1 MKQIQSMKNKIA
13 LCALLVLILSEAGGQ
28 NKSWKPLGPFS
39 IHKTVGSVEAPGLGV
54 MRSLDVSVK
63 NPSMILM
70 GGMSSGIWRTT
81 DKGKTWKNVTL
92 HLPVENVKK
101 IEMAPSNNMVVYAAT
116 TVGILKSIDNGASWK
131 FTNLNMLKQ
140 LAATGGP
147 QWSDDNTLLS
157 VSATNPNVVIASNT
171 DTVYKTTDG
180 GKSWKPLLNGFNTQF
195 IEFHPTKENIIYIG
209 GAYKK
214 MRNLFFIYRSV
225 NTGNSF
231 EEITAGMPDK
241 NKLVRLHDI
250 TAAVTPAAPDKLYIT
265 IFGDAA
271 VKTTVKQEVKN
282 QMAGTFIESIDAGK
296 SFHLVPQANNY
307 RYIDEYYSLFY
318 PYSVDEDKA
327 NYDFDMKDSSFWS
340 ASFQQVGWATSF
352 AISPTN
358 ANTMVMA
365 ASGNILSNNAGRTW
379 NILRRQGTYAIH
391 GDIQCAKIIGDDI
404 WLANDGGLQYV
415 NKKTRLHYRVE
426 GFSGQDLWGFSTS
439 FKSDVMAVGVDH
451 SGTMVYDEKLYGKDW
466 FHYGGGDAMS
476 ATLNPFDDRY
486 LYATP
491 YSHFI
496 IRLPATLRDEPTAKK
511 SPVNFGYI
519 PNRNIEFHP
528 NLFYTSYS
536 IDENS
541 DHWRIKNC
549 SIIKTGNNFI
559 TIDTLKT
566 FPDSVYI
573 RRLRVSFANPDYMY
587 VLTGKGRKAVLN
599 EVWMTADGGNNWINI
614 TPGNTTAKKYGFPDI
629 AISDADPKKI
639 YLGVGGF
646 QNEVKVLASKD
657 GGKNW
662 ADDQS
667 ADLPKNEIQTI
678 AYQRGTDEGVYLG
691 CYPGLFYKSKHT
703 ATWKTAGIN
712 LPFTPI
718 NFIYLNYDK
727 EKIRVGTY
735 RGIWENDLY
744 ETTAPK
750 ANLAL
755 SKNVLSIEGTDADE
769 EDPNQMKIYFYDNS
783 VIKGKGARFNWQFP
797 GAIPAT
803 SNQQNPIVNYAACKP
818 GKYAVKLMV
827 TDAKGRTSNFELTNY
842 IEVKN
847 NYPWN
852 LREKKLEMQET
863 EQEHKDGYFDN
874 R

>member
-1 MKQIQSMKNKIA
+1 MRNRLA
-13 LCALLVLILSEAGGQ
+13 LCILIVGIITQTFAQS
-28 NKSWKPLGPFS
+28 KSWKPLGPFS

-54 MRSLDVSVK
+54 MRSLDVTIK
-63 NPSMILM
+63 NPNMVLM

-81 DKGKTWKNVTL
+81 DKGKNWKNVSL
-92 HLPVENVKK
+92 SLPVENVKK
-101 IEMAPSNNMVVYAAT
+101 IQIAASNNNMVYAAT
-116 TVGILKSIDNGASWK
+116 TVGILKSMDNGATWK
-131 FTNLNMLKQ
+131 FTNLNMLQ
-140 LAATGGP
+140 HLAAKGGP
-147 QWSDDNTLLS
+147 EWSDDNTLLS
-157 VSATNPNVVIASNT
+157 VSPTNPNVVIASNT

-180 GKSWKPLLNGFNTQF
+180 GINWKPVLEGFNTQF
-195 IEFHPTKENIIYIG
+195 IEFHPAKDNIIYIG

-214 MRNLFFIYRSV
+214 KRNLFFIYRSED
-225 NTGNSF
+225 TGNSF
-231 EEITAGMPDK
+231 QEITEGMPDK
-241 NKLVRLHDI
+241 NKLVRLYDI

-265 IFGDAA
+265 IFGEAS
-271 VKTTVKQEVKN
+271 VKTTVKQELKN
-282 QMAGTFIESIDAGK
+282 QMTGTFIESIDAGK

-307 RYIDEYYSLFY
+307 RYIDEYFSLFH
-318 PYSVDEDKA
+318 PYSADEDKA

-358 ANTMVMA
+358 ASIMVMA

-379 NILRRQGTYAIH
+379 NILRKQGTYGIH

-415 NKKTRLHYRVE
+415 NRITRLHHRVE

-451 SGTMVYDEKLYGKDW
+451 SGTMIYNEKLYGKDW

-496 IRLPATLRDEPTAKK
+496 IKLPATLKDEPVSKK
-511 SPVNFGYI
+511 SPVSFGYI

-528 NLFYTSYS
+528 QLFYTSYS

-541 DHWRIKNC
+541 DHWRIMHC
-549 SIIKTGNNFI
+549 SVIRSGNNFR

-573 RRLRVSFANPDYMY
+573 RRLRVSFSNPDYMY
-587 VLTGKGRKAVLN
+587 VLAGKGRRTNPK
-599 EVWMTADGGNNWINI
+599 EVWMTGDGGKNWTSI
-614 TPGNTTAKKYGFPDI
+614 TPDNETAKKYGFPDI

-646 QNEVKVLASKD
+646 QNEVKILTSNDA
-657 GGKNW
+657 GKNW
-662 ADDQS
+662 ADDHS
-667 ADLPKNEIQTI
+667 VDLPKNEIQTM
-678 AYQRGTDEGVYLG
+678 AFQRGTDEGIYLG
-691 CYPGLFYKSKHT
+691 CYPGLFYKSNRT
-703 ATWKTAGIN
+703 GTWKTVGTQM
-712 LPFTPI
+712 PYTPI
-718 NFIYLNYDK
+718 NFIALNYDK
-727 EKIRVGTY
+727 EKIRIGTY
-735 RGIWENDLY
+735 RGVWENDLY

-750 ANLAL
+750 ANIAL
-755 SKNVLSIEGTDADE
+755 SKNILGIEGTDADE

-783 VIKGKGARFNWQFP
+783 VIKGKGAKFNWQFP

-803 SNQQNPIVNYAACKP
+803 SNEENPIVNYSACKP
-818 GKYAVKLMV
+818 GKYSVKLTV
-827 TDAKGRTSNFELTNY
+827 TDAKGRKSDVELKNY

-852 LREKKLEMQET
+852 LREKKLELDEPSET
-863 EQEHKDGYFDN
+863 DN
-874 R
+874 DY

>member
-1 MKQIQSMKNKIA
+1 MKRCIVVVLLGAA
-13 LCALLVLILSEAGGQ
+13 LFTQAQKTARR
-28 NKSWKPLGPFS
+28 WKPLGPFS

-63 NPSMILM
+63 NPNMVLM

-81 DKGKTWKNVTL
+81 DKGKNWKNVTL
-92 HLPVENVKK
+92 DLPVENVKK
-101 IEMAPSNNMVVYAAT
+101 IQMAASNNNIVYAAT
-116 TVGILKSIDNGASWK
+116 TVGILKSIDNGATWK
-131 FTNLNMLKQ
+131 FTNLNMLEQ
-140 LAATGGP
+140 LIAKGGP
-147 QWSDDNTLLS
+147 RWSDDNTLLS
-157 VSATNPNVVIASNT
+157 VSPTNPNVVIASNT
-171 DTVYKTTDG
+171 DTVYKTIDG
-180 GKSWKPLLNGFNTQF
+180 GIIWKPVLEGFNTQF

-214 MRNLFFIYRSV
+214 NRNLYFIYQSI

-231 EEITAGMPDK
+231 EEISVGMPDK

-250 TAAVTPAAPDKLYIT
+250 TAAVTPAAPDNLYIT
-265 IFGDAA
+265 IFGEASI
-271 VKTTVKQEVKN
+271 KTTVKQEVKK
-282 QMAGTFIESIDAGK
+282 QMVGTFIESTDAGK

-307 RYIDEYYSLFY
+307 RYIDDYYSLFH
-318 PYSVDEDKA
+318 PYSSDEDKA
-327 NYDFDMKDSSFWS
+327 NYNFDMKDSSFWS

-358 ANTMVMA
+358 ANIMVMA

-379 NILRRQGTYAIH
+379 NILRKQGTYGIH

-415 NKKTRLHYRVE
+415 NRVTRLHHRVE

-439 FKSDVMAVGVDH
+439 FKSDIMAVGVDH
-451 SGTMVYDEKLYGKDW
+451 SGTMVYNEKLYGKDW

-496 IRLPATLRDEPTAKK
+496 IKLPATLKDEPISKK
-511 SPVNFGYI
+511 SPVSFGYI

-528 NLFYTSYS
+528 QLFYTSYS

-541 DHWRIKNC
+541 DHWRIMHC
-549 SIIKTGNNFI
+549 SVIRTGNNFK

-573 RRLRVSFANPDYMY
+573 RRLRVSFSNPDFIY
-587 VLTGKGRKAVLN
+587 VLAGKGRRTNPK
-599 EVWMTADGGNNWINI
+599 EVWMTGDGGKNWTNVTPNNE
-614 TPGNTTAKKYGFPDI
+614 TAKKYGFPDI
-629 AISDADPKKI
+629 AINDEDPEKI
-639 YLGVGGF
+639 YLAVGGF

-657 GGKNW
+657 AGKSW
-662 ADDQS
+662 ADDHS
-667 ADLPKNEIQTI
+667 VDLPKNEIQTM
-678 AYQRGTDEGVYLG
+678 AFQRGTDEGVYLG
-691 CYPGLFYKSKHT
+691 CYPGLFYKSNRT
-703 ATWKTAGIN
+703 GTWKTVGTQI
-712 LPFTPI
+712 PHTPI
-718 NFIYLNYDK
+718 NFIALNYDK
-727 EKIRVGTY
+727 EKIRLGTY
-735 RGIWENDLY
+735 RGVWENDLY

-750 ANLAL
+750 ANIAL
-755 SKNVLSIEGTDADE
+755 SKNILSIEGTDADE

-783 VIKGKGARFNWQFP
+783 VINGKGAKFNWQFP

-803 SNQQNPIVNYAACKP
+803 SNEENPIVNYSACKP
-818 GKYAVKLMV
+818 GKYSVKLTV
-827 TDAKGRTSNFELTNY
+827 TDAKGRKSDFELKNY

-852 LREKKLEMQET
+852 LREKRLEQDEPS
-863 EQEHKDGYFDN
+863 EKDNDY
-874 R
+874 

>member
-1 MKQIQSMKNKIA
+1 MKNRIA
-13 LCALLVLILSEAGGQ
+13 LCLVFAGITVQ
-28 NKSWKPLGPFS
+28 AIAQQKAWKPLGPFS

-63 NPSMILM
+63 NPNMIIM
-70 GGMSSGIWRTT
+70 GGMSSGIWRST
-81 DKGKTWKNVTL
+81 DKGNTWKNVTL
-92 HLPVENVKK
+92 NLPVENVKK
-101 IEMAPSNNMVVYAAT
+101 IEIAPSNNQIIYAAT
-116 TVGILKSIDNGASWK
+116 TMGILKSMDNGATWK
-131 FTNLNMLKQ
+131 FTNLNLQAQWMAK
-140 LAATGGP
+140 GGR

-157 VSATNPNVVIASNT
+157 VSPTNANVVIASNT

-180 GKSWKPLLNGFNTQF
+180 GASWKPLLNDFNTQF
-195 IEFHPTKENIIYIG
+195 IEFHPTKENIVYIG

-214 MRNLFFIYRSV
+214 KRNLYFIYRSEDA
-225 NTGNSF
+225 GKAF

-265 IFGDAA
+265 IFGEAA
-271 VKTTVKQEVKN
+271 VKTTVKQELKN
-282 QMAGTFIESIDAGK
+282 QMAGTFIESVDAGK
-296 SFHLVPQANNY
+296 SFKLVPQANNY
-307 RYIDEYYSLFY
+307 RYIDDYYSLFH
-318 PYSVDEDKA
+318 PYSADEDKG

-365 ASGNILSNNAGRTW
+365 ASGNILSTNGGRTW
-379 NILRRQGTYAIH
+379 NILRKQGTYGIH
-391 GDIQCAKIIGDDI
+391 GDIQCAKIVGDDI

-415 NKKTRLHYRVE
+415 NMKTRLHHRVE

-451 SGTMVYDEKLYGKDW
+451 SGTMVFNEKLYGKDW

-476 ATLNPFDDRY
+476 ATLNPFDERY

-496 IRLPATLRDEPTAKK
+496 IKLPTTLRDEPISKK

-519 PNRNIEFHP
+519 PNRNLEFHP
-528 NLFYTSYS
+528 NLFNTIYS

-541 DHWRIKNC
+541 DHWRITNC
-549 SIIKTGNNFI
+549 SIIRTSNNFK

-566 FPDSVYI
+566 FPDTFYI
-573 RRLRVSFANPDYMY
+573 RRLRVSFSNPDYMY
-587 VLTGKGRKAVLN
+587 VLTGKGRSSNPK
-599 EVWMTADGGNNWINI
+599 EVWMTADGGKSWRNI
-614 TPGNTTAKKYGFPDI
+614 TPDNATAKKYGFPDI

-646 QNEVKVLASKD
+646 QNDVKILASIDAGKTWKD
-657 GGKNW
+657 
-662 ADDQS
+662 DHS
-667 ADLPKNEIQTI
+667 ADLPKSEIQTM
-678 AYQRGTDEGVYLG
+678 AFQRGTEEGVYIG
-691 CYPGLFYKSKHT
+691 CYPGLFYKSNRT
-703 ATWKTAGIN
+703 GTWKTVGIN
-712 LPFTPI
+712 MPHTPI

-727 EKIRVGTY
+727 EKIRLGTY
-735 RGIWENDLY
+735 RGVWENDLY
-744 ETTAPK
+744 ETSAPK
-750 ANLAL
+750 ANIAL

-783 VIKGKGARFNWQFP
+783 VVKGKGATFNWQFP

-803 SNQQNPIVNYAACKP
+803 SNQENPIVNYSACKP
-818 GKYAVKLMV
+818 GKYSVKLTV
-827 TDAKGRTSNFELTNY
+827 KDAKGRTSSYELNDY

-852 LREKKLEMQET
+852 LREKKLEME
-863 EQEHKDGYFDN
+863 EQEE
-874 R
+874 REW